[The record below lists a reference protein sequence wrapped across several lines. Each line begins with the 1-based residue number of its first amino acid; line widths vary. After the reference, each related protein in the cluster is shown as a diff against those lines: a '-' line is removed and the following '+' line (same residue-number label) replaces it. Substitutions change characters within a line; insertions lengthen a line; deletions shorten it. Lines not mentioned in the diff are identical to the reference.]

1 VLPGWRF
8 RRGRRRRALYALWL
22 LIVVVL
28 VFAVCARRTD
38 LIPRSVAPETICAV
52 AA

>member
-1 VLPGWRF
+1 MLPGWRF
-8 RRGRRRRALYALWL
+8 RRGRRRRALFALWL

-38 LIPRSVAPETICAV
+38 IVPRSVVPEAICAV
-52 AA
+52 PA

>member
-1 VLPGWRF
+1 MLPGWRL
-8 RRGRRRRALYALWL
+8 RRGRRRRAMFGLWL
-22 LIVVVL
+22 LIVIVL

-38 LIPRSVAPETICAV
+38 IIPRSVAPEAISAV